1 MNRRGGAALLCALA
15 LAGGLCRPAGAV
27 STSAASAILM
37 EQSSGRVLWEQ
48 DAQEERLIASI
59 TKIMTA
65 VVALEE
71 GDLSTVYTVTA
82 EDMAEGSS
90 MYLKP
95 GEQVGLEELLYGLM
109 LASGNDAAL
118 AVAHCVA
125 GDVERFV
132 ALMNAKAVELGME
145 HTHFANPNGLDAP
158 DHRSTAADMARL
170 AAYALGDQTFCR
182 IVSTSTITLGE
193 RTLTNHNRLLR
204 RYAGCIGV
212 KTGYTRAA
220 GRTLVSAAR
229 REGMTLVCVTLSDGD
244 DWNDHTALLDWGFDT
259 WRLATAATAGQTMAH
274 VAVRGGTAAEVPLLL
289 ERDLACPLTG
299 EETVTATVEVPLSVC
314 APIMPGQTIGLAR
327 LWVGGQPVAETALV
341 AGAASA
347 RRGEQSQ

>member
-1 MNRRGGAALLCALA
+1 MNRRGTAALLCTLA
-15 LAGGLCRPAGAV
+15 LAGGLCRPAKAV
-27 STSAASAILM
+27 GTAAASAILV
-37 EQSSGRVLWEQ
+37 EQGSGRVLWEHN
-48 DAQEERLIASI
+48 AHEERLIASI

-71 GDLSTVYTVTA
+71 GDLSAVYTVTA

-90 MYLKP
+90 MYLRP
-95 GEQVGLEELLYGLM
+95 GEQVGLEELLYGLL

-118 AVAHCVA
+118 AVARCVA
-125 GDVERFV
+125 GNVERFV
-132 ALMNAKAVELGME
+132 ALMNEKAEALGME

-170 AAYALGDQTFCR
+170 AAYALEDQTFCR
-182 IVSTSTITLGE
+182 IVSTSAITLGE
-193 RTLTNHNRLLR
+193 RTLTNHNKLLR
-204 RYAGCIGV
+204 RYEGCIGV

-229 REGMTLVCVTLSDGD
+229 RGDMTLVCVTLSDGD
-244 DWNDHTALLDWGFDT
+244 DWNDHTALLDWGFGT
-259 WRLATAATAGQTMAH
+259 WQLVTAAAAGQAMAR
-274 VAVRGGTAAEVPLLL
+274 VSVRGGTEREVPLLL

-299 EETVTATVEVPLSVC
+299 EETMTVTVETPVSVG
-314 APIMPGQTIGLAR
+314 APVVPGQAIGRAR
-327 LWVGGQPVAETALV
+327 IWVDGQPVAEAALV

-347 RRGEQSQ
+347 RREV

>member
-1 MNRRGGAALLCALA
+1 MKRQKGAALLCALV

-27 STSAASAILM
+27 STSAASAILV
-37 EQSSGRVLWEQ
+37 EQGSGRVLYEQ
-48 DAQEERLIASI
+48 NAQEERLIASI

-71 GDLSTVYTVTA
+71 GDLSAVYTVTA
-82 EDMAEGSS
+82 QDMAEGSS

-109 LASGNDAAL
+109 LSSGNDAAL

-125 GDVERFV
+125 GDVEGFV
-132 ALMNAKAVELGME
+132 ALMNEKAAALGME
-145 HTHFANPNGLDAP
+145 QTHFANPNGLDAQ

-170 AAYALGDQTFCR
+170 TAYALEDATFRR
-182 IVSTSTITLGE
+182 IVSTSSITLGE
-193 RTLTNHNRLLR
+193 RTLTNHNKLLR
-204 RYAGCIGV
+204 RCEGCIGV
-212 KTGYTRAA
+212 KTGYTKAA

-229 REGMTLVCVTLSDGD
+229 RDGMTLICVTLSDGD
-244 DWNDHTALLDWGFDT
+244 DWNDHMALLDWGFGAYQ
-259 WRLATAATAGQTMAH
+259 LATAAPAGQEMARA
-274 VAVRGGTAAEVPLLL
+274 AVQGGTVSEVPLLL

-299 EETVTATVEVPLSVC
+299 EETMTVTVETPLCIS
-314 APIMPGQTIGLAR
+314 APVVPGQTVGRAQV
-327 LWVGGQPVAETALV
+327 WVDGQLVAESALV

-347 RRGEQSQ
+347 RRE

>member
-1 MNRRGGAALLCALA
+1 MNRRGTAALLCALA
-15 LAGGLCRPAGAV
+15 LAGGLCRPAEAV
-27 STSAASAILM
+27 GTSAASAILV
-37 EQSSGRVLWEQ
+37 EQGSGWVLWEHN
-48 DAQEERLIASI
+48 AHEERLIASI

-71 GDLSTVYTVTA
+71 GDLSAVYTVTA

-95 GEQVGLEELLYGLM
+95 GEQVGLEELLYGLL

-118 AVAHCVA
+118 AVARCVA

-132 ALMNAKAVELGME
+132 ALMNEKAAALGME

-170 AAYALGDQTFCR
+170 AAYALENQTFCR
-182 IVSTSTITLGE
+182 IVSTSAITLGE
-193 RTLTNHNRLLR
+193 RTLTNHNKLLR
-204 RYAGCIGV
+204 RYEGCIGV

-229 REGMTLVCVTLSDGD
+229 RGDMTLVCVTLSDGD
-244 DWNDHTALLDWGFDT
+244 DWNDHTALLDWGFST
-259 WRLATAATAGQTMAH
+259 WHLITAAAAGQAMAR
-274 VAVRGGTAAEVPLLL
+274 VSVRGGTEREVPLLL

-299 EETVTATVEVPLSVC
+299 EETMTVTVETPVSVC
-314 APIMPGQTIGLAR
+314 APVVPGQAIGRARIWVDGQLA
-327 LWVGGQPVAETALV
+327 AETALV

-347 RRGEQSQ
+347 RREI